1 MALII
6 PHLQYHFIT
15 SDDFFVK
22 GIDLSESGK
31 KTLNPF
37 FTQNSDFEPRLVE
50 PFVHERK
57 NIRFALEPSKS
68 SGYFY

>member
-37 FTQNSDFEPRLVE
+37 FTQNSDFEPRMAGS
-50 PFVHERK
+50 FAYERK
-57 NIRFALEPSKS
+57 NIRFALEPSES
-68 SGYFY
+68 SG